1 MFTLLARFG
10 RPYLGQVLAVI
21 ALQLLTVGAILFL
34 PALNAQIID
43 DGIAT
48 GDTGVIWR
56 LGGIMLAVAL
66 LQLAASVSSVWFA
79 AKAAMSIGRDL
90 RAAIFRR
97 VSRFSTYQMSK
108 FGPATLITR
117 ATNDVQQLQMV
128 TLMAMSMLVLAPI
141 MAIGGVAMALREDAG
156 LSWLVWVAVPII
168 VAIMGVAG
176 WKMMPL
182 FRQMQEAID
191 DVNHTLR
198 EQITGM
204 RVVRAFVRED
214 YETQRFTKANH
225 HLTNLAVGVGKIFVL
240 LFPLI
245 SMVLHVATA
254 AVLWFGGLRVADGLV
269 EVGSL
274 TAFMQYLLQILMAVM
289 MATMIF
295 LMVPRA
301 LVAGK
306 RINEVLSTEPELTE
320 GSREADNI
328 RGHLEFRNVSFSY
341 PGADE
346 PVLQDINF
354 TAAPGQTVGI
364 IGSTGSGKTT
374 LLNLIPRLIDTSTGQ
389 VLIDGVPVTEF
400 SRQALSDI
408 VGMVPQKAYLFS
420 GTVASNLR
428 FGAPTATDDE
438 IWHALETAQA
448 QEFVSAR
455 ENGDAT
461 NTATGLTSTIAQGG
475 TDVSGGQRQRLAIG
489 RTLAAKPK
497 IYLFDDSFSALDAT
511 TDAALR
517 DALAEQ
523 LTEATL
529 LIVAQRVATI
539 KDADRIL
546 VLEHGRIVDAGT
558 HDELMETS
566 GVYQQIV
573 ESQVGHG

>member
-48 GDTGVIWR
+48 GDTGVIRR

-168 VAIMGVAG
+168 VAIMGLAG

-448 QEFVSAR
+448 QEFVSVR
-455 ENGDAT
+455 ENGDAV

-558 HDELMETS
+558 HDELLENS

>member
-374 LLNLIPRLIDTSTGQ
+374 LLNLIPRLIDTSSGQ

-448 QEFVSAR
+448 QEFVSVR
-455 ENGDAT
+455 ENGDAV

>member
-1 MFTLLARFG
+1 MLKLLARFG
-10 RPYLGQVLAVI
+10 RPYLGHILAVI

-43 DGIAT
+43 DGIAA
-48 GDTGVIWR
+48 GDTGVIWS
-56 LGGIMLAVAL
+56 LGGIMLAVAFA
-66 LQLAASVSSVWFA
+66 QLASAIASVWFA
-79 AKAAMSIGRDL
+79 ARSAMSIGRDL

-97 VSRFSTYQMSK
+97 VSRFSSYQMSQ

-128 TLMAMSMLVLAPI
+128 TLMSLSMLVMAPI
-141 MAIGGVAMALREDAG
+141 MAGGGVVMALREDAG

-168 VAIMGVAG
+168 VVIMIGAG
-176 WKMMPL
+176 LKMMPL

-204 RVVRAFVRED
+204 RVVRAFVRQD
-214 YETQRFTKANH
+214 YETQRFTKANQ
-225 HLTNLAVGVGKIFVL
+225 HLTDLAVGVGKIFVL

-245 SMVLHVATA
+245 SMVLHIATA

-295 LMVPRA
+295 LMIPRA
-301 LVAGK
+301 MVAAK
-306 RINEVLSTEPELTE
+306 RINEVLATEPELAE
-320 GSREADNI
+320 GTREADDVA
-328 RGHLEFRNVSFSY
+328 GHLEFRDVSFSY
-341 PGADE
+341 PGADQ
-346 PVLQDINF
+346 PVLEDISF
-354 TAAPGQTVGI
+354 TAAPGQTIGI

-374 LLNLIPRLIDTSTGQ
+374 LLNLIPRLIDTSAGQ
-389 VLIDGVPVTEF
+389 VLIDDVDVTDY
-400 SRQALSDI
+400 SRAALSKI

-420 GTVASNLR
+420 GTVASNVR
-428 FGAPTATDDE
+428 FGAPDATDDDV
-438 IWHALETAQA
+438 WHALETAQA
-448 QEFVSAR
+448 HDFVTAR
-455 ENGDAT
+455 QTHN
-461 NTATGLTSTIAQGG
+461 ATGLASAIAQGG

-489 RTLAAKPK
+489 RALAAKPK

-523 LTEATL
+523 LTQVTI

-539 KDADRIL
+539 QNADHIL

-558 HDELMETS
+558 HEQLVDSST
-566 GVYQQIV
+566 VYQQIV
-573 ESQVGHG
+573 ASQVGHV

>member
-1 MFTLLARFG
+1 MLKLLARFG
-10 RPYLGQVLAVI
+10 RPYLGHILAVI

-43 DGIAT
+43 DGIAA
-48 GDTGVIWR
+48 GDTGVIWS
-56 LGGIMLAVAL
+56 LGGIMLAVAFA
-66 LQLAASVSSVWFA
+66 QLASAIASVWFA
-79 AKAAMSIGRDL
+79 ARSAMSIGRDL

-97 VSRFSTYQMSK
+97 VSRFSSYQMSQ

-128 TLMAMSMLVLAPI
+128 TLMSLSMLVMAPI
-141 MAIGGVAMALREDAG
+141 MAAGGVVMALREDAG

-168 VAIMGVAG
+168 VVIMVGAG
-176 WKMMPL
+176 LKMMPL

-204 RVVRAFVRED
+204 RVVRAFVRQD
-214 YETQRFTKANH
+214 YETQRFTKANQ
-225 HLTNLAVGVGKIFVL
+225 HLTDLAVGVGKIFVL

-245 SMVLHVATA
+245 SLVLHIATA
-254 AVLWFGGLRVADGLV
+254 AVLWFGGMRVADGLV

-295 LMVPRA
+295 LMIPRA
-301 LVAGK
+301 MVAAK
-306 RINEVLSTEPELTE
+306 RINEVLATEPELAE
-320 GSREADNI
+320 GTRDADDVA
-328 RGHLEFRNVSFSY
+328 GHLEFRDVSFSY
-341 PGADE
+341 PGADQ
-346 PVLQDINF
+346 PVLEDISF
-354 TAAPGQTVGI
+354 TAAPGQTIGI

-374 LLNLIPRLIDTSTGQ
+374 LLNLIPRLIDTSAGQ
-389 VLIDGVPVTEF
+389 VLIDDVDVTDY
-400 SRQALSDI
+400 SRAALSKI

-420 GTVASNLR
+420 GTVASNVR
-428 FGAPTATDDE
+428 FGAPDATDDDV
-438 IWHALETAQA
+438 WHALETAQA
-448 QEFVSAR
+448 HDFVTAR
-455 ENGDAT
+455 QTHN
-461 NTATGLTSTIAQGG
+461 ATGLASAIAQGG

-489 RTLAAKPK
+489 RALAAKPK

-523 LTEATL
+523 LTEVTI

-539 KDADRIL
+539 QNADHIL

-558 HDELMETS
+558 HEQLVESST
-566 GVYQQIV
+566 VYQQIV
-573 ESQVGHG
+573 ASQVGHV

>member
-1 MFTLLARFG
+1 MFKLLVRFG
-10 RPYLGQVLAVI
+10 RPYLGHVLAVI

-34 PALNAQIID
+34 PTLNAQIID

-56 LGGIMLAVAL
+56 LGTIMLVVAFV
-66 LQLAASVSSVWFA
+66 QLAASVGSVWFA

-90 RAAIFRR
+90 RAAIFTR
-97 VSRFSTYQMSK
+97 VSTFSTYQMSQ

-128 TLMAMSMLVLAPI
+128 TLMAMNLLVMAPI
-141 MAIGGVAMALREDAG
+141 MAGGGVIMALREDAG

-182 FRQMQEAID
+182 FRRMQEAID

-214 YETQRFTKANH
+214 YETQRFTKANY
-225 HLTNLAVGVGKIFVL
+225 HLTELAVGVGKIFVL
-240 LFPLI
+240 LFPMI
-245 SMVLHVATA
+245 SLVLHIATA

-301 LVAGK
+301 MVSAK
-306 RINEVLSTEPELTE
+306 RINDVLATEPELTE
-320 GSREADNI
+320 GNLEPAHVT
-328 RGHLEFRNVSFSY
+328 GQLEFRHVSFSY

-346 PVLQDINF
+346 PVLHDINF
-354 TAAPGQTVGI
+354 TAVPGQTIGI

-374 LLNLIPRLIDTSTGQ
+374 LLNLIPRLIDTSTGD
-389 VLIDGVPVTEF
+389 VLIDDVPVTEYT
-400 SRQALSDI
+400 RQALADI
-408 VGMVPQKAYLFS
+408 VGMVPQKAHLFS

-428 FGAPTATDDE
+428 FGAPNATDDE
-438 IWHALETAQA
+438 VWRALETAQA
-448 QEFVSAR
+448 RQFVAVR
-455 ENGDAT
+455 ETAG
-461 NTATGLTSTIAQGG
+461 ATGLDSTISQGG
-475 TDVSGGQRQRLAIG
+475 SDVSGGQRQRLAIG
-489 RTLAAKPK
+489 RAVASQPK

-523 LTEATL
+523 LTDATL

-539 KDADRIL
+539 KAADHIL

-558 HDELMETS
+558 HDELVTTS
-566 GVYQQIV
+566 TVYQQIV
-573 ESQVGHG
+573 ESQVGHV

>member
-1 MFTLLARFG
+1 MLKLLARFG
-10 RPYLGQVLAVI
+10 RPYLGHILAVI

-43 DGIAT
+43 DGIAA
-48 GDTGVIWR
+48 GDTGVIWS
-56 LGGIMLAVAL
+56 LGGIMLAVAFA
-66 LQLAASVSSVWFA
+66 QLASAIASVWFA
-79 AKAAMSIGRDL
+79 ARSAMSIGRDL

-97 VSRFSTYQMSK
+97 VSRFSSYQMSQ

-128 TLMAMSMLVLAPI
+128 TLMSLSMLVMAPI
-141 MAIGGVAMALREDAG
+141 MAAGGVVMALREDAG

-168 VAIMGVAG
+168 VVIMIGAG
-176 WKMMPL
+176 LKMMPL

-204 RVVRAFVRED
+204 RVVRAFVRQD
-214 YETQRFTKANH
+214 YETQRFTKANQ
-225 HLTNLAVGVGKIFVL
+225 HLTDLAVGVGKIFVL

-245 SMVLHVATA
+245 SMVLHIATA
-254 AVLWFGGLRVADGLV
+254 AVLWFGGMRVADGLV

-295 LMVPRA
+295 LMIPRA
-301 LVAGK
+301 MVAAK
-306 RINEVLSTEPELTE
+306 RINEVLATEPELAE
-320 GSREADNI
+320 GTRDADDVA
-328 RGHLEFRNVSFSY
+328 GHLEFRDVSFSY
-341 PGADE
+341 PGADQ
-346 PVLQDINF
+346 PVLEDISF
-354 TAAPGQTVGI
+354 TTAPGQTIGI

-374 LLNLIPRLIDTSTGQ
+374 LLNLIPRLIDTSAGQ
-389 VLIDGVPVTEF
+389 VLIDDVDVTDY
-400 SRQALSDI
+400 SRAALSKI

-420 GTVASNLR
+420 GTVASNVR
-428 FGAPTATDDE
+428 FGAPDATDDDV
-438 IWHALETAQA
+438 WHALETAQA
-448 QEFVSAR
+448 HDFVTARQTHNAAGLASA
-455 ENGDAT
+455 
-461 NTATGLTSTIAQGG
+461 IAQGG

-489 RTLAAKPK
+489 RALAAKPK

-523 LTEATL
+523 LTQVTI

-539 KDADRIL
+539 QNADHIL

-558 HDELMETS
+558 HDQLVDSST
-566 GVYQQIV
+566 VYQQIV
-573 ESQVGHG
+573 ASQVGHV

>member
-1 MFTLLARFG
+1 MLKLLARFG
-10 RPYLGQVLAVI
+10 RPYLGHILAVI

-43 DGIAT
+43 DGIAA
-48 GDTGVIWR
+48 GDTGVIWS
-56 LGGIMLAVAL
+56 LGGIMLAVAFA
-66 LQLAASVSSVWFA
+66 QLASAIASVWFA
-79 AKAAMSIGRDL
+79 ARSAMSIGRDL

-97 VSRFSTYQMSK
+97 VSRFSSYQMSQ

-128 TLMAMSMLVLAPI
+128 TLMSLSMLVMAPI
-141 MAIGGVAMALREDAG
+141 MAAGGVVMALREDAG

-168 VAIMGVAG
+168 VVIMVGAG
-176 WKMMPL
+176 LKMMPL

-204 RVVRAFVRED
+204 RVVRAFVRQD
-214 YETQRFTKANH
+214 YETQRFTKANQQ
-225 HLTNLAVGVGKIFVL
+225 LTDLAVGVGKIFVL

-245 SMVLHVATA
+245 SMVLHIATA
-254 AVLWFGGLRVADGLV
+254 AVLWFGGMRVADGLV

-295 LMVPRA
+295 LMIPRA
-301 LVAGK
+301 MVAAK
-306 RINEVLSTEPELTE
+306 RINEVLVTEPEHAE
-320 GSREADNI
+320 GTREADDVA
-328 RGHLEFRNVSFSY
+328 GHLEFRDVSFSY
-341 PGADE
+341 PGADA
-346 PVLQDINF
+346 PVLEDISF
-354 TAAPGQTVGI
+354 TAAPGQTIGI

-374 LLNLIPRLIDTSTGQ
+374 LLNLIPRLIDTSAGQ
-389 VLIDGVPVTEF
+389 VLIDDIDVTDY
-400 SRQALSDI
+400 SRAALSKI

-420 GTVASNLR
+420 GTVASNVR
-428 FGAPTATDDE
+428 FGAPDATDDE
-438 IWHALETAQA
+438 VWHALETAQA
-448 QEFVSAR
+448 HDFVTARQTHNAAGLASA
-455 ENGDAT
+455 
-461 NTATGLTSTIAQGG
+461 IAQGG

-489 RTLAAKPK
+489 RALAAKPK

-523 LTEATL
+523 LTQVTI

-539 KDADRIL
+539 QNADHIL
-546 VLEHGRIVDAGT
+546 VLEHGRIVDGGT
-558 HDELMETS
+558 HEQLVESST
-566 GVYQQIV
+566 VYQQIV
-573 ESQVGHG
+573 ASQVGHV

>member
-79 AKAAMSIGRDL
+79 ARAAMSIGRDL

-97 VSRFSTYQMSK
+97 VSEFSSDQMSK

-141 MAIGGVAMALREDAG
+141 MAVGGVVMALREDAG

-295 LMVPRA
+295 LMIPRA
-301 LVAGK
+301 MVAGK
-306 RINEVLSTEPELTE
+306 RINEVLATEPELTE
-320 GSREADNI
+320 GTRDADNI
-328 RGHLEFRNVSFSY
+328 HGYLEFRNVSFSY

-374 LLNLIPRLIDTSTGQ
+374 LLNLIPRLIDTSSGE

-400 SRQALSDI
+400 SRQGLSDI

-428 FGAPTATDDE
+428 FGSPAATDDE
-438 IWHALETAQA
+438 MWHALETAQA
-448 QEFVSAR
+448 KQFVSVR
-455 ENGDAT
+455 ETGDAADA
-461 NTATGLTSTIAQGG
+461 ATGLTSTIAQGG

-489 RTLAAKPK
+489 RTLAAQPK

-523 LTEATL
+523 LTDATL

-539 KDADRIL
+539 KDADAIL

-558 HDELMETS
+558 HDELLETS
-566 GVYQQIV
+566 SVYQQIV

>member
-1 MFTLLARFG
+1 MLKLLARFG
-10 RPYLGQVLAVI
+10 RPYLGHILAVI

-43 DGIAT
+43 DGIAA
-48 GDTGVIWR
+48 GDTGVIWS
-56 LGGIMLAVAL
+56 LGGIMLAVAFA
-66 LQLAASVSSVWFA
+66 QLASAIASVWFA
-79 AKAAMSIGRDL
+79 ARSAMSIGRDL

-97 VSRFSTYQMSK
+97 VSRFSSYQMSQ

-128 TLMAMSMLVLAPI
+128 TLMSLSMLVMAPL
-141 MAIGGVAMALREDAG
+141 MSAGGVVMALREDAG

-168 VAIMGVAG
+168 VVIMVGAG
-176 WKMMPL
+176 LKMMPL

-204 RVVRAFVRED
+204 RVVRAFVRQD
-214 YETQRFTKANH
+214 YETQRFTKANQ
-225 HLTNLAVGVGKIFVL
+225 HLTDLAVGVGKIFVL

-245 SMVLHVATA
+245 SLVLHIATA
-254 AVLWFGGLRVADGLV
+254 AVLWFGGMRVADGLV

-295 LMVPRA
+295 LMIPRA
-301 LVAGK
+301 MVAAK
-306 RINEVLSTEPELTE
+306 RINEVLATEPELAE
-320 GSREADNI
+320 GTRDADDVA
-328 RGHLEFRNVSFSY
+328 GHLEFRDVSFSY
-341 PGADE
+341 PGADQ
-346 PVLQDINF
+346 PVLEDISF
-354 TAAPGQTVGI
+354 TAAPGQTIGI

-374 LLNLIPRLIDTSTGQ
+374 LLNLIPRLIDTSAGQ
-389 VLIDGVPVTEF
+389 VLIDDVDVTDY
-400 SRQALSDI
+400 SRAALSKI

-420 GTVASNLR
+420 GTVASNVR
-428 FGAPTATDDE
+428 FGAPDATDDDV
-438 IWHALETAQA
+438 WHALETAQA
-448 QEFVSAR
+448 HDFVTAR
-455 ENGDAT
+455 QTHN
-461 NTATGLTSTIAQGG
+461 ATGLASAIAQGG

-489 RTLAAKPK
+489 RALAAKPK

-523 LTEATL
+523 LTEVTI

-539 KDADRIL
+539 QNADHIL

-558 HDELMETS
+558 HEQLVESST
-566 GVYQQIV
+566 VYQQIV
-573 ESQVGHG
+573 ASQVGHV